1 MIPLWAHVHF
11 RNRRGSR
18 FLIGIPLIL
27 VWLLLLPVILL
38 ILPVFFLACIIG
50 RVDAFDA
57 IAIIWEILTSLNG
70 TQIQIGT
77 TSIRLA

>member
-1 MIPLWAHVHF
+1 MIPMWAQVHF

-38 ILPVFFLACIIG
+38 MLPFFFLGCAIG
-50 RVDAFDA
+50 RIDGFHTLGVF
-57 IAIIWEILTSLNG
+57 WEILISLNG
-70 TQIQIGT
+70 TQIEIGT
-77 TSIRLA
+77 TSIHLA